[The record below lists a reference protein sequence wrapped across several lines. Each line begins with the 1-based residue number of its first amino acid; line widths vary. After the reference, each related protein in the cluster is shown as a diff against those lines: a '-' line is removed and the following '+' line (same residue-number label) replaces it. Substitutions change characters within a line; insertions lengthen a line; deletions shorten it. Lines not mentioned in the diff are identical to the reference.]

1 MEDLQVRLIN
11 DPRKFAVYTRKSK
24 FTGKGESIDN
34 QFETCKEYIRYNY
47 PDTKDEDILEFLDEG
62 YSGGNTNRP
71 HFRELMNSIKKNE
84 IKAVVV
90 YRLDRISRNVA
101 DFAKMYQEF
110 ALMNVSFIS
119 TSERYDTSTSMG
131 RAMLNIATV
140 FAQLERETT
149 AERIRDNMHELAKTG
164 RWLGGTTPTGYKS
177 QEVTYDKGDGKTR
190 KLHKLETVP
199 EEAELVRMIF
209 RLFLE
214 MDSLTKVET
223 YLLQHHITTKNDKDY
238 TRFSIKN
245 ILQNPVYMR
254 ADADAWNYFE
264 ELGIELYAEQSDFNG
279 KNGVIAYNKTNQKA
293 SKAHEI
299 RDVEEWI
306 IAVGKHHGL
315 ISGADW
321 IKTQQLLANNASKS
335 YRKPRSNVALLS
347 GLLVCGKC
355 GGFMRPKL
363 TSRKNA
369 AGERIYTYMCE
380 TKEKSRRRNC
390 DMKTINGN
398 TLDKAIIEEIKK
410 LSADSSDFIR
420 GLERTKQEI
429 QTHGQEIDRQLDG
442 LRKTLGDNQK
452 EITSLVNVAARSEG
466 TAAYDHIISQIN
478 ELDAKSKKA
487 EQRIEELVS
496 ISKKDAYSDEEF
508 DMLRQ
513 MLQSFGDTVDNMSVE
528 QKRAALRVFIE
539 RVEWDS
545 QNMHVYLFG
554 SREAEVDLSG
564 VKGDKDEE
572 SSDSNDS
579 DGSLWVEGGEP
590 LRGGC
595 ERNPHAF
602 PRQQKNCPGCVH
614 LRSHRYRQ
622 GREPS
627 HLDGRDFR
635 RRHHSGRS
643 GSENQRGKALPVY
656 PGIPRR
662 PGTGDYRVALWAY
675 RRRLNPERSG
685 QKAEYLPLLCQPDRK
700 EGPVQIEK
708 TLRYRRC
715 PPPPAH
721 QAHPLSR

>member
-34 QFETCKEYIRYNY
+34 QFEACKEYIRYNY

-110 ALMNVSFIS
+110 ALMNVAFIS

-177 QEVTYDKGDGKTR
+177 EEVTYDKGDGKTR

-264 ELGIELYAEQSDFNG
+264 ELGIELYAEQADFNG

-347 GLLVCGKC
+347 GLLFCGKC

-380 TKEKSRRRNC
+380 VKEKSRRKNC

-420 GLERTKQEI
+420 GLERTKLEI

-452 EITSLVNVAARSEG
+452 EITSLVNVMARSEG

-496 ISKKDAYSDEEF
+496 LSKKDAYSDEEF

-539 RVEWDS
+539 RVEWDG
-545 QNMHVYLFG
+545 QNMQVYLFG

-572 SSDSNDS
+572 SSDTADS
-579 DGSLWVEGGEP
+579 SDSMWVGGGEP

-595 ERNPHAF
+595 ERNPDAV
-602 PRQQKNCPGCVH
+602 PRQQENGSGCLH
-614 LRSHRYRQ
+614 HGTHRHGQ
-622 GREPS
+622 GRPS
-627 HLDGRDFR
+627 PDLDGC
-635 RRHHSGRS
+635 H
-643 GSENQRGKALPVY
+643 
-656 PGIPRR
+656 R
-662 PGTGDYRVALWAY
+662 PG
-675 RRRLNPERSG
+675 
-685 QKAEYLPLLCQPDRK
+685 
-700 EGPVQIEK
+700 
-708 TLRYRRC
+708 
-715 PPPPAH
+715 
-721 QAHPLSR
+721 

>member
-34 QFETCKEYIRYNY
+34 QFETCKEYIKYHY

-110 ALMNVSFIS
+110 ALMNVAFIS

-190 KLHKLETVP
+190 KLHKLATVP

-254 ADADAWNYFE
+254 ADADAWDYFE
-264 ELGIELYAEQSDFNG
+264 ELGIELYAEQADFNG

-347 GLLVCGKC
+347 GLLFCGKC

-380 TKEKSRRRNC
+380 TKEKSRRKNC

-410 LSADSSDFIR
+410 LSANSSDFIQ
-420 GLERTKQEI
+420 GLERTKLEI
-429 QTHGQEIDRQLDG
+429 QTHGQEIDRQLEG

-452 EITSLVNVAARSEG
+452 EITSLVNVMARSEG
-466 TAAYDHIISQIN
+466 TAAYDHILNQIN

-496 ISKKDAYSDEEF
+496 LSKKDAYSDEEF

-539 RVEWDS
+539 RVEWDG
-545 QNMHVYLFG
+545 QDMHVYLFG
-554 SREAEVDLSG
+554 SREVEVDLSG

-572 SSDSNDS
+572 PSDTADSSDSM
-579 DGSLWVEGGEP
+579 WVEGGEP
-590 LRGGC
+590 LRGG
-595 ERNPHAF
+595 
-602 PRQQKNCPGCVH
+602 
-614 LRSHRYRQ
+614 
-622 GREPS
+622 
-627 HLDGRDFR
+627 
-635 RRHHSGRS
+635 
-643 GSENQRGKALPVY
+643 
-656 PGIPRR
+656 
-662 PGTGDYRVALWAY
+662 
-675 RRRLNPERSG
+675 
-685 QKAEYLPLLCQPDRK
+685 
-700 EGPVQIEK
+700 
-708 TLRYRRC
+708 
-715 PPPPAH
+715 
-721 QAHPLSR
+721 